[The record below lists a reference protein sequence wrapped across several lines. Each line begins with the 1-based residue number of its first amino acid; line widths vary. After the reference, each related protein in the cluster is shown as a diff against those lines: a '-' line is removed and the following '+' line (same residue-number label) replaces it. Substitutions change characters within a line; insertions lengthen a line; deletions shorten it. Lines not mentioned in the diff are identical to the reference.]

1 MNREQI
7 AARMWAEV
15 GTVLA
20 DDVMALFEAI
30 VREAVEAERAH
41 RIPVEITP
49 EDSPENIADLGEEPM
64 NAYADGWNDCVRL
77 AKRMIRARGEK
88 TV

>member
-7 AARMWAEV
+7 AARLNMDEMAPWRVRVLDEV
-15 GTVLA
+15 
-20 DDVMALFEAI
+20 EAI
-30 VREAVEAERAH
+30 VREAVEAECAH
-41 RIPVEITP
+41 RIQLEITP
-49 EDSPENIADLGEEPM
+49 EDAPEHIADLGEEPM